1 MGRAAEWKREM
12 AHKVRLAD
20 GTQVDM
26 LDPVS
31 IRDYVR
37 QALALN
43 VSPTAPELRRLEML
57 EEHAAKLE
65 AAKVAAD
72 PPKLDTPD
80 ELAAARERL
89 RKSLGNG

>member
-1 MGRAAEWKREM
+1 M
-12 AHKVRLAD
+12 ADRVKLAD
-20 GTQVDM
+20 GTELDM

-31 IRDYVR
+31 IRAYVR
-37 QALALN
+37 KQLALT
-43 VSPTAPELRRLEML
+43 VDPSAPQLKRLEML

-65 AAKVAAD
+65 AAKASAE
-72 PPKLDTPD
+72 PPKIDTPD